1 MIYIAGIIGFIL
13 GFIIGLMLLSFLL
26 NNVSKKDMLDDPYIK
41 WKYGSLNWI
50 IAILGSYIATIIYER
65 IFL

>member
-26 NNVSKKDMLDDPYIK
+26 NNISKEDMLNDPYIK
-41 WKYGSLNWI
+41 WKYGTLNWI
-50 IAILGSYIATIIYER
+50 IAISGSYIAVSIYER